1 MILRKALVSLALG
14 ATLLGTAATLAPA
27 AQAATAA
34 SAAPVS
40 STAVAVPMDSC
51 PCNPPAGIGWNYLD
65 NYFWHSDCDAA
76 GRREL
81 NTGRFSEYQCTG
93 GGVFSNYELWVR

>member
-14 ATLLGTAATLAPA
+14 STLLATVGTLAPA
-27 AQAATAA
+27 AQAAPATT
-34 SAAPVS
+34 
-40 STAVAVPMDSC
+40 TAVAVPMDSC

>member
-1 MILRKALVSLALG
+1 MILRKALVSVALAG
-14 ATLLGTAATLAPA
+14 TLLGTVGTLAPA
-27 AQAATAA
+27 AHAAQAAPATSTVVAA
-34 SAAPVS
+34 
-40 STAVAVPMDSC
+40 PMDSC

>member
-14 ATLLGTAATLAPA
+14 GTLLGTVGTLTPA
-27 AQAATAA
+27 AQAAPAA
-34 SAAPVS
+34 AAT

-51 PCNPPAGIGWNYLD
+51 PCNPPAGGGWSYID
-65 NYFWHSDCDAA
+65 NYFWHDNCDAA

-81 NTGRFSEYQCTG
+81 NSGRFSEYQCTG

>member
-1 MILRKALVSLALG
+1 MPTSE
-14 ATLLGTAATLAPA
+14 ATLLGTVATLARA
-27 AQAATAA
+27 AQAAQ
-34 SAAPVS
+34 AAPVS
-40 STAVAVPMDSC
+40 STAVAAPMDSC
-51 PCNPPAGIGWNYLD
+51 PCNPPAGVRWNYID

-93 GGVFSNYELWVR
+93 GGTLSNDELRVR

>member
-14 ATLLGTAATLAPA
+14 STLLGTVTTHVPAAEA
-27 AQAATAA
+27 AQAAPAT
-34 SAAPVS
+34 

-51 PCNPPAGIGWNYLD
+51 PCNPPGGIGWNYLD
-65 NYFWHSDCDAA
+65 NYFWHDDCDAA
-76 GRREL
+76 GRRNL
-81 NTGRFSEYQCTG
+81 TTGRWVEYQCTG